1 MIYSNTPKAHD
12 RDRSPRPTAGLRHLT
27 RVGVVAL
34 AFSFGLG
41 VLSEANAHPST
52 GSALGPTIAAADTN
66 TGGMAGMPV
75 QGMESMMRPDMA
87 PPQGVIGAMSPKRGV
102 IMPSLQYMHM
112 RMDGNRDGTSDVST
126 AEVLSRFPVAPLSM
140 DVDMLM
146 AGAMYG
152 VTDDIS
158 VMAMIPY
165 IWKSMDHVT
174 RMGANFTTG
183 SEGFG
188 DLRVIGGYDVYK
200 TGGHTIGL
208 SAGLSFPTGST
219 DERDD
224 TPAGPNQLLPY
235 PMQNGSGTFDLL
247 PGIAYTGRSE
257 NWSWGSQFNAIVRM
271 GENDDDYTLG
281 NVYSASVWGARRWVD
296 WLSSSA
302 RLIGEVVEDI
312 DGADPRLDPLQAPTA
327 DPNLRA
333 GNFLSLG
340 LGLNFLAP
348 SGPVEGV
355 RLTVEGIIPVVQDL
369 DGPQLER
376 DYTILVG
383 LRKAF

>member
-1 MIYSNTPKAHD
+1 MTYANAPKA
-12 RDRSPRPTAGLRHLT
+12 RDTNRLLRPTAGLRRLA
-27 RVGVVAL
+27 RAGVVAL
-34 AFSFGLG
+34 AAALGLG

-52 GSALGPTIAAADTN
+52 GSTPGPDLAAADTT
-66 TGGMAGMPV
+66 TGGMAAMPM
-75 QGMESMMRPDMA
+75 QDMGSMMRPDMA
-87 PPQGVIGAMSPKRGV
+87 PPQGVIGGMSPKQGV

-112 RMDGNRDGTSDVST
+112 HMDGNRDGADDVST
-126 AEVLSRFPVAPLSM
+126 AEVLSRFPVAALNM

-146 AGAMYG
+146 AGLMYG
-152 VTDDIS
+152 ITDDIS

-174 RMGANFTTG
+174 RTGVTFTTD

-188 DLRVIGGYDVYK
+188 DLRLIGGYDIYRS
-200 TGGHTIGL
+200 GGHTIAL

-247 PGIAYTGRSE
+247 PGITYTGRSE
-257 NWSWGSQFNAIVRM
+257 DWSWGGQFNAIVRL
-271 GENDDDYTLG
+271 GENDDNYTLG

-312 DGADPRLDPLQAPTA
+312 DGADPRLNPLQAPTA

-333 GNFLSLG
+333 ANILSLG
-340 LGLNFLAP
+340 LGLNFLVP

-355 RLTVEGIIPVVQDL
+355 RLSVEGIIPLVQDL

-376 DYTILVG
+376 DYMILVG